1 MDSPFSPAIFL
12 FIISISFS
20 FLLVSSSPNSSL
32 GLDAIS
38 NGEAEKRD
46 ESSIVGSGIIGR
58 RHLMSFKETPIGT
71 NITYDCSP
79 SGPCVPCSYSEKK
92 DEKYRCSETGYRIP
106 FKCVEIKASSK
117 EVNNN
122 KGKKNRSALE
132 DTYTAV
138 RPPHV
143 MKRNEQA
150 LTSSVR
156 QRNLLDDSSSSKSG
170 IHTYITYRS
179 CVLSINE
186 EKLSVLGFEVIVLGL
201 LIVSGSTIYFRKR
214 RAGAVPGA
222 GPIRL
227 PTSSRF

>member
-1 MDSPFSPAIFL
+1 MDYPFSPAIFL
-12 FIISISFS
+12 FIISSS

-32 GLDAIS
+32 GIDTIS
-38 NGEAEKRD
+38 NGEAEQRD
-46 ESSIVGSGIIGR
+46 ESIVGSGIIGR

-79 SGPCVPCSYSEKK
+79 SGPCVPCSYFEKK

-106 FKCVEIKASSK
+106 FKCIEIKASSK

-138 RPPHV
+138 RSPV
-143 MKRNEQA
+143 MKHNEQA

-156 QRNLLDDSSSSKSG
+156 QRNLLDDSSSSKSV

-186 EKLSVLGFEVIVLGL
+186 EKLSVLGFEVIMLGS
-201 LIVSGSTIYFRKR
+201 LIVSGSAIYFRKR
-214 RAGAVPGA
+214 RAGA
-222 GPIRL
+222 GPVRL
-227 PTSSRF
+227 PTNSRF

>member
-12 FIISISFS
+12 FAVSTF

-32 GLDAIS
+32 GIDAIS
-38 NGEAEKRD
+38 NGEAEQRD
-46 ESSIVGSGIIGR
+46 ESIVGSGIIGR

-117 EVNNN
+117 EVNSN

-132 DTYTAV
+132 DTYASV
-138 RPPHV
+138 RPHV
-143 MKRNEQA
+143 MKHYGQA
-150 LTSSVR
+150 LASSVR
-156 QRNLLDDSSSSKSG
+156 QRNLLDDSSTPKSG
-170 IHTYITYRS
+170 SRTYITYRS
-179 CVLSINE
+179 CVLSVNE
-186 EKLSVLGFEVIVLGL
+186 EKLSVLGFEVIMLGL
-201 LIVSGSTIYFRKR
+201 LIISGSTIYFRKR
-214 RAGAVPGA
+214 RAAAVPGG
-222 GPIRL
+222 GPVRL
-227 PTSSRF
+227 PPNSRF

>member
-1 MDSPFSPAIFL
+1 MDSPFSPAIYL
-12 FIISISFS
+12 FIISFSFS

-38 NGEAEKRD
+38 NGEAEHRD
-46 ESSIVGSGIIGR
+46 ESGIIGR

-92 DEKYRCSETGYRIP
+92 YEKYRCSETGYRIP
-106 FKCVEIKASSK
+106 FKCIEIKASSK

-138 RPPHV
+138 RPHG
-143 MKRNEQA
+143 MKHNEQA

-170 IHTYITYRS
+170 IRTYITYRS

-186 EKLSVLGFEVIVLGL
+186 EKLSVLGFEVIMLGL

-214 RAGAVPGA
+214 RVGAVSGA
-222 GPIRL
+222 GPVRL

>member
-1 MDSPFSPAIFL
+1 MDSPFSPAIYL
-12 FIISISFS
+12 FIIISFSFS

-32 GLDAIS
+32 GLDAIY
-38 NGEAEKRD
+38 NGEAEQRD
-46 ESSIVGSGIIGR
+46 ESGIIGR

-106 FKCVEIKASSK
+106 FNCIEIKASSK
-117 EVNNN
+117 EVKN
-122 KGKKNRSALE
+122 KKQKRNRSALE

-138 RPPHV
+138 RPHA
-143 MKRNEQA
+143 MKHNEQA

-186 EKLSVLGFEVIVLGL
+186 EKLSVLGFEVLMLGL

-214 RAGAVPGA
+214 RAGAVSGA
-222 GPIRL
+222 GPVRL
-227 PTSSRF
+227 PISSRF

>member
-12 FIISISFS
+12 YIISVSFF

-38 NGEAEKRD
+38 NGEAGQRD
-46 ESSIVGSGIIGR
+46 ERTIVGSGIIGR

-106 FKCVEIKASSK
+106 FKCVEIKASSE
-117 EVNNN
+117 EVNKK
-122 KGKKNRSALE
+122 KGKNNRSTLE
-132 DTYTAV
+132 DTHTLV
-138 RPPHV
+138 RPHV
-143 MKRNEQA
+143 MKHNEQA

-156 QRNLLDDSSSSKSG
+156 QRTLLDESSSSKSG
-170 IHTYITYRS
+170 LHTYITYRS

-186 EKLSVLGFEVIVLGL
+186 EKLSVLGFEVIMLGL
-201 LIVSGSTIYFRKR
+201 LILSGSTIYFRKR

-222 GPIRL
+222 GPVRL
-227 PTSSRF
+227 PTNSRF

>member
-12 FIISISFS
+12 YIISVFFF
-20 FLLVSSSPNSSL
+20 FLLVSASPNSSL

-38 NGEAEKRD
+38 NGEAEQRD
-46 ESSIVGSGIIGR
+46 ERSILGSGIIGR
-58 RHLMSFKETPIGT
+58 RHLMGFKETPIGT

-106 FKCVEIKASSK
+106 FKCVEIKASS
-117 EVNNN
+117 EAVNKN
-122 KGKKNRSALE
+122 KGKKNRSTLE
-132 DTYTAV
+132 DMHTLV
-138 RPPHV
+138 RSHV
-143 MKRNEQA
+143 MKHNEQA

-156 QRNLLDDSSSSKSG
+156 QRTLLDESSSSKSG
-170 IHTYITYRS
+170 LHTYITYRS

-201 LIVSGSTIYFRKR
+201 LIISGSTIYFRKR

-222 GPIRL
+222 GPVRL
-227 PTSSRF
+227 PTNSRF